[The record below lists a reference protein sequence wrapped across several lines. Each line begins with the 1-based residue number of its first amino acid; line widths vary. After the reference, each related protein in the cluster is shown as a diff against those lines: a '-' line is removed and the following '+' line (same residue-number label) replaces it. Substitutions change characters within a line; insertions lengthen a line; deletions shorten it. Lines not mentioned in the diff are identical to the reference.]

1 MRTIIS
7 LILTFYVTLTY
18 SQVID
23 WGNFDT
29 KLIDS
34 LVIKEANIFRNTYS
48 DIPLNVSPILQER
61 VSIRQTNILVSKQKA
76 FHPNVYHI
84 FEEIKDSLVRESET
98 NNPGKKNP
106 VGAMHLS
113 EICLKT
119 YRQDTKFTTYEEL
132 AQHLI
137 KLWKSSRAHHNILLH
152 WGTYGDGVYTLAGVS
167 VQVGNYYW
175 GGDTHTGIYAS
186 LHICSTYLK

>member
-1 MRTIIS
+1 MRTIIY
-7 LILTFYVTLTY
+7 LILTFLSTLTY

-84 FEEIKDSLVRESET
+84 FEE
-98 NNPGKKNP
+98 
-106 VGAMHLS
+106 
-113 EICLKT
+113 
-119 YRQDTKFTTYEEL
+119 TKPFE
-132 AQHLI
+132 A
-137 KLWKSSRAHHNILLH
+137 
-152 WGTYGDGVYTLAGVS
+152 
-167 VQVGNYYW
+167 
-175 GGDTHTGIYAS
+175 
-186 LHICSTYLK
+186 

>member
-1 MRTIIS
+1 
-7 LILTFYVTLTY
+7 
-18 SQVID
+18 
-23 WGNFDT
+23 
-29 KLIDS
+29 
-34 LVIKEANIFRNTYS
+34 
-48 DIPLNVSPILQER
+48 
-61 VSIRQTNILVSKQKA
+61 
-76 FHPNVYHI
+76 
-84 FEEIKDSLVRESET
+84 
-98 NNPGKKNP
+98 
-106 VGAMHLS
+106 LS

-132 AQHLI
+132 AQYLI